1 MFVDASAL
9 IAMLTDEDEARI
21 FAARLQA
28 GPKRMT
34 APPQVLEA
42 VAAVAAVWSLPPA
55 ETEILMKRFLE
66 RMGIQLVALPP
77 QVVPLAAAALGRY
90 GRAAGHPA
98 AFETSDALAY
108 AAARYYRLPLL
119 YKGGRFA
126 ATDIEPA

>member
-21 FAARLQA
+21 LAARLQA
-28 GPKRMT
+28 APKRMT

-42 VAAVAAVWSLPPA
+42 VAAVAALWSLPLE
-55 ETEILMKRFLE
+55 ETDVLMKRFLE
-66 RMGIQLVALPP
+66 RMGIQLVSLPP
-77 QVVPLAAAALGRY
+77 QVVPLAAAALARY
-90 GRAAGHPA
+90 GRTAGHPA
-98 AFETSDALAY
+98 AFETGDALAY